1 MSDPNTPVPTP
12 AGWYDDGSGR
22 QRWWDGTT
30 WTNNFAHTALPAVAI
45 TPAGWYDDG
54 SGRQRWWDGA
64 AWTEQFEPLVAPQ
77 QPHIQQQWNSHG
89 PMTHSALNVKR
100 EVSYVRP
107 QKGHSI
113 VLHVLIGFFCFWI
126 NVIYISVSPNHYWH
140 T

>member
-1 MSDPNTPVPTP
+1 MSDPNAQTTVAAGWYDDGSGRKRWWDGTTWTDHFEPQTTTTATTP

-22 QRWWDGTT
+22 QRWWDGSQ
-30 WTNNFAHTALPAVAI
+30 WTNNFAPVA
-45 TPAGWYDDG
+45 
-54 SGRQRWWDGA
+54 
-64 AWTEQFEPLVAPQ
+64 APP
-77 QPHIQQQWNSHG
+77 QPQQQWHSHG
-89 PMTHSALNVKR
+89 PMTHGALNVKR

-113 VLHVLIGFFCFWI
+113 VLHVFLGFFILFI